1 MVNIFGIKLFEG
13 SSMDEQMHYKSRK
26 GTKRHSHGP
35 NCQCPLCIKKRHRHG
50 ENCLVCSKKH
60 KHGPD
65 CYNCSKSHHYKKSY
79 KKYKGGY
86 VYNKKGANN
95 EEEDVTMSLAS
106 KSKSKS
112 KSKTRR
118 HSRSNSNSNSNED
131 DE

>member
-26 GTKRHSHGP
+26 GTKRRGHGP
-35 NCQCPLCIKKRHRHG
+35 KHRHG
-50 ENCLVCSKKH
+50 QNCLVCSKKH

-65 CYNCSKSHHYKKSY
+65 CYNCTKSHHYKKSY

-112 KSKTRR
+112 KTRR

-131 DE
+131 NE

>member
-26 GTKRHSHGP
+26 GTKRRGHGP
-35 NCQCPLCIKKRHRHG
+35 NCQCPLCIKKKHRHG
-50 ENCLVCSKKH
+50 QNCLDCTKNH
-60 KHGPD
+60 KHGPN
-65 CYNCSKSHHYKKSY
+65 CYNCSKSRYRHSRKR
-79 KKYKGGY
+79 YKGGY

-112 KSKTRR
+112 KSKTRSN
-118 HSRSNSNSNSNED
+118 SRSNSNSNSN
-131 DE
+131 